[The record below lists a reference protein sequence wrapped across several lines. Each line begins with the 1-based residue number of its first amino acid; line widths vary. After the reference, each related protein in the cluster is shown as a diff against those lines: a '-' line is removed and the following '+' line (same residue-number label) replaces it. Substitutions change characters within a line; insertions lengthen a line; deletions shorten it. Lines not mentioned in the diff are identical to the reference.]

1 MTATLSL
8 GTAQRQTQTIS
19 PRLQQAVR
27 LLQMSSLE
35 FSAMVEDQLGQN
47 PFLEE
52 DPDAEARSAPAQAE
66 TTPVEDRELW
76 RMERSGAS
84 QRADDSQVSAMEL
97 MPERSSL
104 QDHLHGQISVM
115 NLSERDRVLAAI
127 VIEALDPDGYLR
139 IALDELA
146 DFDGLLPAPEPVELR
161 IALKRVQALDPP
173 GVGARSVCECLQ
185 LQLPAIECPDT
196 RALAAAIVQEH
207 LSLLAQR
214 NTAALARALHADPFR
229 VDAACKRLRMLDP
242 RPGWRFESSLPPYV
256 VPDVLTQRI
265 RGQWRATLN
274 PAVMPRVRFNQ
285 VYADLFRRHRNRADA
300 EMASSLQEARW
311 TVRNVEQRFSTILDV
326 ADAIVRRQQHFLE
339 FGAMAMKP
347 MGLREIAQELGVHE
361 STVSRVTSNKYIATP
376 AGVFELKYFFSRAL
390 VSRSGSACSGTA
402 IRGLVKEMIDAEPS
416 GQPLS
421 DAEIARRLSAQGL
434 TVARRTVTKYR
445 QALHIDAI
453 ERRRAG

>member
-8 GTAQRQTQTIS
+8 GTVQRQAQTIS

-35 FSAMVEDQLGQN
+35 FSAMVEDQLGRN

-52 DPDAEARSAPAQAE
+52 DSEAEERPSAVEPQ
-66 TTPVEDRELW
+66 TPLEERELW
-76 RMERSGAS
+76 RVERPGTLY
-84 QRADDSQVSAMEL
+84 RADDDQVSAMEL
-97 MPERSSL
+97 MPERPSL
-104 QDHLHGQISVM
+104 RAHLQGQINVM
-115 NLSERDRVLAAI
+115 NLTERDRMLACV

-139 IALDELA
+139 VGLDDLA
-146 DFDGLLPAPEPVELR
+146 DFDGLRPAPEPVELR

-173 GVGARSVCECLQ
+173 GVGARDVSECLL
-185 LQLPAIECPDT
+185 LQLPAIECQAT
-196 RALAAAIVQEH
+196 RELAAAIVRDH
-207 LSLLAQR
+207 LALLGQR
-214 NTAALARALHADPFR
+214 NVTALSRLLHASPAD
-229 VDAACKRLRMLDP
+229 VETACRRLRMLDP
-242 RPGWRFESSLPPYV
+242 RPGWRFESSMPSYV
-256 VPDVLTQRI
+256 VPDVLAQRV
-265 RGQWRATLN
+265 RGKWRVTLN
-274 PAVMPRVRFNQ
+274 PAVVPRIRFNQ
-285 VYADLFRRHRNRADA
+285 VYADLFRRHRSQADA
-300 EMASSLQEARW
+300 EMAGNLQEARW

-326 ADAIVRRQQHFLE
+326 ANAIVRRQQHFLE

-347 MGLREIAQELGVHE
+347 LGLREIAQELGVHE

>member
-139 IALDELA
+139 IAL
-146 DFDGLLPAPEPVELR
+146 
-161 IALKRVQALDPP
+161 KRVQALDPP

-196 RALAAAIVQEH
+196 RALATAIVQEH